1 MKVCKMKNKKPN
13 LFEDLC
19 FIYLVMAIIGGP
31 IYLFD
36 DKSLISMSDRIA
48 TVAVVAGIG
57 ILGLVC
63 YILRT
68 NPQYRH
74 HLLKLI
80 TAKVEMKNTAQNNT
94 ASEFKSGAVG
104 MGNTGTVNQRRQ
116 LILNQIKPITKYIV
130 LRYDPESK
138 VSDILYIMKA
148 DNLWYNYLQKVYAKL
163 AKSVIK
169 SDREIYNTAPHDLNK
184 ARKLIITD
192 LNTVIRMQK
201 KLNVRMTNSD

>member
-1 MKVCKMKNKKPN
+1 
-13 LFEDLC
+13 
-19 FIYLVMAIIGGP
+19 
-31 IYLFD
+31 
-36 DKSLISMSDRIA
+36 
-48 TVAVVAGIG
+48 
-57 ILGLVC
+57 
-63 YILRT
+63 
-68 NPQYRH
+68 
-74 HLLKLI
+74 
-80 TAKVEMKNTAQNNT
+80 MKNTAQNNT

>member
-57 ILGLVC
+57 ILGLIC

-80 TAKVEMKNTAQNNT
+80 TAKVEMKKASQNNT

-104 MGNTGTVNQRRQ
+104 MGDTGTVNQRRQ
-116 LILNQIKPITKYIV
+116 LILKQIKPITKYIV

-148 DNLWYNYLQKVYAKL
+148 DNLWHNYLQKVYAKL

-201 KLNVRMTNSD
+201 KLNVRMTNLD

>member
-1 MKVCKMKNKKPN
+1 MKDKKPN

-80 TAKVEMKNTAQNNT
+80 TVKVEMKNVAQNNT
-94 ASEFKSGAVG
+94 ASEFKSGAIG
-104 MGNTGTVNQRRQ
+104 MGDTGTVNQRRQ
-116 LILNQIKPITKYIV
+116 LILKQIKPITKYIV

-148 DNLWYNYLQKVYAKL
+148 DNLWHNYLQKVYTKL

>member
-1 MKVCKMKNKKPN
+1 MKNKKPN
-13 LFEDLC
+13 LFEDIC

-36 DKSLISMSDRIA
+36 NKSLISMSDRIA
-48 TVAVVAGIG
+48 TVAVVTGIG

-74 HLLKLI
+74 RLLKLM
-80 TAKVEMKNTAQNNT
+80 TAKVKMKGVEQNNT
-94 ASEFKSGAVG
+94 ANNTISDFKSGAIG
-104 MGNTGTVNQRRQ
+104 MGNTATVNQRRQ
-116 LILNQIKPITKYIV
+116 LILKQIKPITKYIV

-148 DNLWYNYLQKVYAKL
+148 DNLWHDYLKKVYAKL

-169 SDREIYNTAPHDLNK
+169 SDREIYNAAPHDLNK
-184 ARKLIITD
+184 ARELIITD
-192 LNTVIRMQK
+192 LNTVIKMQK

>member
-1 MKVCKMKNKKPN
+1 MKNKKPN

-68 NPQYRH
+68 NPQYRY

-80 TAKVEMKNTAQNNT
+80 TAKVEMKNTEQNNT

-138 VSDILYIMKA
+138 VSDILYIMKD
-148 DNLWYNYLQKVYAKL
+148 DNLWHNYLQKVYTKL

>member
-1 MKVCKMKNKKPN
+1 MKNKKPN

-19 FIYLVMAIIGGP
+19 FIYLFMAIIGGP

-68 NPQYRH
+68 NPQYRY

-148 DNLWYNYLQKVYAKL
+148 DNLWHNYLQKVYTKL

-169 SDREIYNTAPHDLNK
+169 SDREIYDAAPHDLNK
-184 ARKLIITD
+184 TRKLIITD

>member
-1 MKVCKMKNKKPN
+1 MKNKKPN

-19 FIYLVMAIIGGP
+19 FIYLVMTIIGGP

-36 DKSLISMSDRIA
+36 DKSLIAMSDRIA

-94 ASEFKSGAVG
+94 ASEFKSGAIG
-104 MGNTGTVNQRRQ
+104 MGDTGTVNQRRQ

-138 VSDILYIMKA
+138 VSDILYIMEA
-148 DNLWYNYLQKVYAKL
+148 DNLWHNYLQKVYTKL

-169 SDREIYNTAPHDLNK
+169 SDREIYDAAPHDLNK

-192 LNTVIRMQK
+192 LNTVIRLQK